1 MFGDNLSES
10 EGELNGIVEYENHI
24 VLLSSSIYKITVSN
38 LSWKTNTKILFSL
51 ALKNSDT
58 KIIILPNSTKIL
70 QILTGNVSTH

>member
-38 LSWKTNTKILFSL
+38 LPWKTNTKILLQTFSVFGSI
-51 ALKNSDT
+51 KYID
-58 KIIILPNSTKIL
+58 IIYSKVIFF
-70 QILTGNVSTH
+70 LT